1 MNSTTPFSPLAF
13 TAADTGVG
21 LGVGSGVVTIGGVV
35 VGGEGVVPVV
45 HVVGQSGRPA
55 APHPPHVGVQAEYGS
70 ARSLLALWQC
80 RLATKPAKHSLAQQR
95 LAS

>member
-55 APHPPHVGVQAEYGS
+55 APHPAHVGVLAEHGS
-70 ARSLLALWQC
+70 SAGGSTALELLASQ
-80 RLATKPAKHSLAQQR
+80 HGHQR
-95 LAS
+95 R